1 MYRKT
6 RDMKIFRSFSTMC
19 NNFSANRLLPVC
31 LSLFLL
37 LSAGCAKKTDEKQY
51 PVGRPTIVSLA
62 PSLTEMI
69 FAIGAGDQLVGR
81 TSACDWPAAV
91 SKVPVVGAFGRPSL
105 EVLAAVHPDLVVD
118 VDLADEGM
126 GKKISALGIQQ
137 ESIACKSPDDIP
149 AALRKLGKLIGHIR
163 EADSLA
169 HSISEGLALF
179 KKTSQNQKNKKSVY
193 LEIWND
199 PFWTGGKGSYTSVL
213 IDYAGG
219 RNIGDVVNKE
229 YFEISQEWV
238 IEKSPEVIACM
249 YMSKESSASD
259 NVLNRPGW
267 NSIVAVKNH
276 QVYDRFDNNLF
287 LRPGPRVLEGIT
299 QLHRMIYPAEKPAL

>member
-1 MYRKT
+1 MP
-6 RDMKIFRSFSTMC
+6 
-19 NNFSANRLLPVC
+19 NNVRTNPALPVFA
-31 LSLFLL
+31 LILL
-37 LSAGCAKKTDEKQY
+37 LLASGCSKTTNKAAH
-51 PVGRPTIVSLA
+51 PAVKPTIVSLA
-62 PSLTEMI
+62 PSLTEMV

-81 TSACDWPAAV
+81 TSACDWPAAA

-105 EVLAAVHPDLVVD
+105 ELLASIHPDLVVD
-118 VDLADEGM
+118 VDLADEEM

-149 AALRKLGKLIGHIR
+149 AALRKLGKLTGHIR

-169 HSISEGLALF
+169 LSISEGLAVF
-179 KKTSQNQKNKKSVY
+179 KKEAQNQKSKKSVY
-193 LEIWND
+193 LEIWDD
-199 PFWTGGKGSYTSVL
+199 PFWTGGKGSYTSAL
-213 IDYAGG
+213 IAYAGG

-249 YMSKESSASD
+249 YMAKEFSAVD
-259 NVLNRPGW
+259 KVMNRPGW
-267 NSIVAVKNH
+267 NSIAAVQHH

-287 LRPGPRVLEGIT
+287 LRPGPRVLEGIA
-299 QLHRMIYPAEKPAL
+299 QLHRMIYPDEKLTH